1 VIALFKQKSPANV
14 AVLFIFGLLI
24 KIPLF
29 LYPVTVQAT
38 AADGRLYPYFTSI
51 LGLAENNSSTS
62 AFVAFL
68 FLYIQALMLNHYVN
82 EYRMTTHQT
91 FLPAMAYMLVTSLLP
106 EWSYLSPQLVASTLI
121 IWAFGKLFRL
131 YNQQAAKGIVY
142 NIGLILG
149 LSSFIF
155 FPSAAFLISLS
166 LGMAILKPFR
176 FNELVLLLFGAL
188 TPYYFYAVYLFLV
201 DQLTIARVFPKV
213 TVGLPD
219 ILLTIWIIL
228 VAILLMIPFFIGSAY
243 IRSHLRRML
252 IQVRKNW
259 TLFVVYLLIAISI
272 PFINADNRLH
282 NWLFMAAPFA
292 AFHSSA
298 YLYPKKRWISLVIF
312 FAIVVFILVM
322 QYGTGVWKPQTY

>member
-38 AADGRLYPYFTSI
+38 AADGSLYTYLTSF
-51 LGLAENNSSTS
+51 LGLAENNTSTS

-68 FLYIQALMLNHYVN
+68 FLYVQALMLNHYVN
-82 EYRMTTHQT
+82 EYRMTTHLT
-91 FLPAMAYMLVTSLLP
+91 FLPAMAYLLVTSLLP

-131 YNQQAAKGIVY
+131 YNQQAAKGVIY
-142 NIGLILG
+142 NIGLIIG

-155 FPSAAFLISLS
+155 FPSAAFLLSISLS
-166 LGMAILKPFR
+166 MAILKPFR
-176 FNELVLLLFGAL
+176 LNELVLLFIGAL
-188 TPYYFYAVYLFLV
+188 TPYYFYAVYLFLA
-201 DQLTIARVFPKV
+201 DQLTVNQMLPHI

-219 ILLTIWIIL
+219 LKASVWIIIVAFLL
-228 VAILLMIPFFIGSAY
+228 VIPFFIGSFY
-243 IRSHLRRML
+243 IRAQLRRML

-259 TLFVVYLLIAISI
+259 AVFVLFLLISIAI

-298 YLYPKKRWISLVIF
+298 YLYPKKRWISLAIF
-312 FAIVVFILVM
+312 FLTLGVILFL
-322 QYGTGVWKPQTY
+322 QYGTGLWKV

>member
-29 LYPVTVQAT
+29 LYPVTVPAT
-38 AADGRLYPYFTSI
+38 AADGGLYPYFTSFI
-51 LGLAENNSSTS
+51 GLKESNSAAS

-91 FLPAMAYMLVTSLLP
+91 FLPAMAYLLITSLLP
-106 EWSYLSPQLVASTLI
+106 EWSYLSPQLLAATLI

-142 NIGLILG
+142 NIGLIVG

-155 FPSAAFLISLS
+155 FPSAAFLLSLC

-176 FNELVLLLFGAL
+176 FNELILMLFGAL
-188 TPYYFYAVYLFLV
+188 TPYYFYAVYLFLT
-201 DQLTIARVFPKV
+201 DQLTLSRILPKA

-219 ILLTIWIIL
+219 LHISVWIIL
-228 VAILLMIPFFIGSAY
+228 ISLLLVIPFFIGSIY
-243 IRSHLRRML
+243 IRGHLRRML

-259 TLFVVYLLIAISI
+259 TLFVLYLLIAIAI
-272 PFINADNRLH
+272 PFINADHRLN
-282 NWLFMAAPFA
+282 NWLFVAAPFA

-298 YLYPKKRWISLVIF
+298 YLYPKKRWISLAIF
-312 FAIVVFILVM
+312 FVMVVLIVVL
-322 QYGTGVWKPQTY
+322 QYVIGVWGQ

>member
-1 VIALFKQKSPANV
+1 MIALFKQKSPANV

-38 AADGRLYPYFTSI
+38 AADGGLYPYFTSV
-51 LGLAENNSSTS
+51 LGLTQDNSSTS

-68 FLYIQALMLNHYVN
+68 FLYVQALMLNHYVN

-91 FLPAMAYMLVTSLLP
+91 FLPAMAYLLITSLLP
-106 EWSYLSPQLVASTLI
+106 EWSYLSPQLLAATLI

-131 YNQQAAKGIVY
+131 YNQQASKGVVY

-149 LSSFIF
+149 VSSFIF
-155 FPSAAFLISLS
+155 FPSAAFLITLS

-176 FNELVLLLFGAL
+176 INELILLLVGAL

-201 DQLTIARVFPKV
+201 DQLTPGRI
-213 TVGLPD
+213 LPD
-219 ILLTIWIIL
+219 ITIGMPDLQMSSWIIT
-228 VAILLMIPFFIGSAY
+228 VTILLVVPFFIGSFY
-243 IRSHLRRML
+243 IRAHLRKML

-259 TLFVVYLLIAISI
+259 TVFVLYLLIAIAI

-312 FAIVVFILVM
+312 FLTVAFILLM
-322 QYGTGVWKPQTY
+322 QFRMGVWKV

>member
-1 VIALFKQKSPANV
+1 MIALFKQKSPANV

-29 LYPVTVQAT
+29 LYPVTLQAT
-38 AADGRLYPYFTSI
+38 VADGGLYPWFTSL
-51 LGLAENNSSTS
+51 LGLTESGSTTS
-62 AFVAFL
+62 AFVAYL
-68 FLYIQALMLNHYVN
+68 ILYVQAVMLNHYVN

-91 FLPAMAYMLVTSLLP
+91 FLPAMAYLLITSLLP
-106 EWSYLSPQLVASTLI
+106 EWSYLSPQLVAATLI
-121 IWAFGKLFRL
+121 IWAFGKLFKL

-142 NIGLILG
+142 NIGLIVG

-155 FPSAAFLISLS
+155 FPSAAFLVALS

-176 FNELVLLLFGAL
+176 LNELVLILIGAL

-201 DQLTIARVFPKV
+201 DQLTLARIFPYINVGIPDLQLSAWLIIIAA
-213 TVGLPD
+213 
-219 ILLTIWIIL
+219 LLI
-228 VAILLMIPFFIGSAY
+228 VPFFIGSFL
-243 IRSHLRRML
+243 IRGHLRRML

-259 TLFVVYLLIAISI
+259 SILIFFLLIAIAI

-282 NWLFMAAPFA
+282 SWIFMAAPFA

-298 YLYPKKRWISLVIF
+298 YLYPKKRWISLAIF
-312 FAIVVFILVM
+312 FVTVAFILGM
-322 QYGTGVWKPQTY
+322 QYGSGMWKV

>member
-1 VIALFKQKSPANV
+1 MIALFKQKSPANV

-29 LYPVTVQAT
+29 LYSVPLQAT
-38 AADGRLYPYFTSI
+38 ATDGGLYPYFSSL
-51 LGLAENNSSTS
+51 LGLTESNSSAS

-68 FLYIQALMLNHYVN
+68 ILYVQALMLNHYVN

-91 FLPAMAYMLVTSLLP
+91 FLPAMAYLLVTSLLP
-106 EWSYLSPQLVASTLI
+106 EWSYLSPQLVAATLI

-142 NIGLILG
+142 NIGLIVG
-149 LSSFIF
+149 FSSFIF
-155 FPSAAFLISLS
+155 FPSAAFLLTLC

-176 FNELVLLLFGAL
+176 FNELVLMLIGAL

-201 DQLTIARVFPKV
+201 DQLTPDRIIPNV
-213 TVGLPD
+213 TIGLPD
-219 ILLTIWIIL
+219 MRMSASIII
-228 VAILLMIPFFIGSAY
+228 VAILLFVPFFVGAAY
-243 IRSHLRRML
+243 IRGHLRRML

-259 TLFVVYLLIAISI
+259 TLLVLYLITAMAI

-282 NWLFMAAPFA
+282 NWLFMTAPFA

-298 YLYPKKRWISLVIF
+298 YLYPKKRWISLGIF
-312 FAIVVFILVM
+312 FATVAFILVM
-322 QYGTGVWKPQTY
+322 QFVKLGWKV

>member
-1 VIALFKQKSPANV
+1 MIALFKQKSPANV

-38 AADGRLYPYFTSI
+38 VADGGLYPWFTSL
-51 LGLAENNSSTS
+51 LGVAESGSTTS

-68 FLYIQALMLNHYVN
+68 FLYVQAVMLNHYVN

-91 FLPAMAYMLVTSLLP
+91 FLPAMAYLLISSLLP
-106 EWSYLSPQLVASTLI
+106 EWSYLSPQLVAATLI
-121 IWAFGKLFRL
+121 IWAFGKLFKL

-142 NIGLILG
+142 NIGLIVG

-155 FPSAAFLISLS
+155 FPSAAFLVSLS

-176 FNELVLLLFGAL
+176 LNELVLILIGAL
-188 TPYYFYAVYLFLV
+188 TPYYFYAVYLFLA
-201 DQLTIARVFPKV
+201 DQLTLARVFPKV

-219 ILLTIWIIL
+219 LQLSAWLIVIASLLIF
-228 VAILLMIPFFIGSAY
+228 PFFIGSFY
-243 IRSHLRRML
+243 IRGHLRRML

-259 TLFVVYLLIAISI
+259 SILVFYLLIAIAV
-272 PFINADNRLH
+272 PFINADSRLH
-282 NWLFMAAPFA
+282 NWIFMLAPIA

-298 YLYPKKRWISLVIF
+298 YLYPKKRWTSLVIF
-312 FAIVVFILVM
+312 FATVAFILVM
-322 QYGTGVWKPQTY
+322 QYGVGMWNVQ

>member
-1 VIALFKQKSPANV
+1 MIALFKQKSPANV

-38 AADGRLYPYFTSI
+38 AADGGLYPYFTSL
-51 LGLAENNSSTS
+51 LGLTQNNSFLS

-91 FLPAMAYMLVTSLLP
+91 FLPAMAYLLVTSLLP
-106 EWSYLSPQLVASTLI
+106 EWSYLSPQLVAATLI

-142 NIGLILG
+142 NIGLIIG
-149 LSSFIF
+149 LCSFIF
-155 FPSAAFLISLS
+155 FPSAAFLLALC

-176 FNELVLLLFGAL
+176 FNELVLMLFGAL
-188 TPYYFYAVYLFLV
+188 TPYYFYAVYLFLE
-201 DQLTIARVFPKV
+201 DQLTLNRILPKV
-213 TVGLPD
+213 NVGLPD
-219 ILLTIWIIL
+219 LRVSAWIII
-228 VAILLMIPFFIGSAY
+228 VAILLIVPFFLGSAY
-243 IRSHLRRML
+243 IRGHLRRML

-259 TLFVVYLLIAISI
+259 TMFVLYLLVAIAI
-272 PFINADNRLH
+272 PFINADSRLN

-298 YLYPKKRWISLVIF
+298 YLYPKKRWVSLAIF
-312 FAIVVFILVM
+312 FATVAFILVL
-322 QYGTGVWKPQTY
+322 QYATGVWRV